1 MDRSGCQVRLHLISV
16 PLQFSYDALLP
27 PGGFAGALPLLWF
40 AKGEAATAVF
50 GFSFF
55 GFFASRLPR
64 CSPLA
69 IDCLH
74 CQ

>member
-1 MDRSGCQVRLHLISV
+1 MDRSGCRVRLHLILL

-27 PGGFAGALPLLWF
+27 PGGFAGALPLPGF
-40 AKGEAATAVF
+40 VKDEAATAGF

-69 IDCLH
+69 IDGLH